1 VAEQSIEIARLLV
14 VSRESS
20 LLDPLRFA
28 SESNSWH
35 VEAVVSV
42 RDAIERIQSGDPPNL
57 LLIDVPLGDGDS
69 RHVLR
74 SLRQIDPSLPAI
86 VVCFPEDAERN
97 AETIRLGAQ
106 ELLIKPLDDD
116 QLVRVIRQSLFS
128 KANGKGEAAS
138 EDIEQLGRDSAF
150 VSASPISQKLRTQ
163 VQVLAEAEVPVL
175 ITGETG
181 TGKDTVARLIHKLS
195 IRSGFEFLK
204 LNCADTPAALLDE
217 ELFGNVSEGNGK
229 NGNGNLDAANN
240 GTIFFDEITEMPLS
254 TQSRLMQ
261 VLQNKASVKSS
272 RSNGTTTGFR
282 LLAATSAN
290 VERAVAERRLRED
303 LYCKLSAFTINVP
316 PLRQRKEEIVLLMQH
331 LMHRLSR
338 QYGLAARTFSTAA
351 LSACKSYSWPGNLKE
366 LEAFVKRYL
375 VVGDKDLLLN
385 GMCSDLTNACDRRV
399 VAAPEAPA
407 GGNGADDVDPGNEIE
422 GGQTRPKSL
431 KAIIQTVKS
440 KAEKNAIEI
449 ALQRTGWNR
458 KAAARILQVSYR
470 GLLYKID
477 QYHLIAPHPYVS
489 RFPYNGADVSG
500 GKEFKRN

>member
-1 VAEQSIEIARLLV
+1 VPEQSIEIARLLV
-14 VSRESS
+14 VSRESE
-20 LLDPLRFA
+20 LPAPLR
-28 SESNSWH
+28 SVSGSNCWH
-35 VEAVVSV
+35 VETAVDV
-42 RDAIERIQSGDPPNL
+42 RDAIERVQSGAPPNL
-57 LLIDVPLGDGDS
+57 LLIDVPRGDGDS

-74 SLRQIDPSLPAI
+74 SLRKIDPSLPAI

-97 AETIRLGAQ
+97 ADAIRLGAR

-116 QLVRVIRQSLFS
+116 QLESVIRQCLCSTT
-128 KANGKGEAAS
+128 NGKEEAAS

-150 VSASPISQKLRTQ
+150 VSASPVSQKLRTQ
-163 VQVLAEAEVPVL
+163 VQVLAEAQVPVL

-204 LNCADTPAALLDE
+204 LNCAETPAALLDE
-217 ELFGNVSEGNGK
+217 ELFGNVSQGNGK
-229 NGNGNLDAANN
+229 NGNGNLEVANN

-272 RSNGTTTGFR
+272 RSNGTKTGFR
-282 LLAATSAN
+282 LLAATSGN

-303 LYCKLSAFTINVP
+303 LYCKLSAFTITVP

-338 QYGLAARTFSTAA
+338 QYGLAARTFSLAA

-375 VVGDKDLLLN
+375 VVGDEDLLLN
-385 GMCSDLTNACDRRV
+385 GMCSDLTNACGRRV
-399 VAAPEAPA
+399 VVAPELRAE
-407 GGNGADDVDPGNEIE
+407 GNRADDADPENEIE

-431 KAIIQTVKS
+431 KSIIQTVKS

-477 QYHLIAPHPYVS
+477 QYHLSAPHPYVG
-489 RFPYNGADVSG
+489 RFPYNGAEGSG

>member
-1 VAEQSIEIARLLV
+1 MPEQSIEIARLLV
-14 VSRESS
+14 VSRESE
-20 LLDPLRFA
+20 LPAPLR
-28 SESNSWH
+28 SVSGSNSWH
-35 VEAVVSV
+35 VETAVDV
-42 RDAIERIQSGDPPNL
+42 RDAIERVQSGAPPNL
-57 LLIDVPLGDGDS
+57 LLIDVPRGDGDS

-74 SLRQIDPSLPAI
+74 SLRKIDPSLPAI

-97 AETIRLGAQ
+97 ADAIRLGAR

-116 QLVRVIRQSLFS
+116 QLESVIRQCLCSTT
-128 KANGKGEAAS
+128 NGKEEAAS

-150 VSASPISQKLRTQ
+150 VSASPVSQKLRTQ
-163 VQVLAEAEVPVL
+163 VQVLAEAQVPVL

-204 LNCADTPAALLDE
+204 LNCAETPAALLDE
-217 ELFGNVSEGNGK
+217 ELFGNVSQGNGK
-229 NGNGNLDAANN
+229 NGNGNLEVANN

-272 RSNGTTTGFR
+272 RSNGTKTGFR

-303 LYCKLSAFTINVP
+303 LYCKLSAFTITVP

-338 QYGLAARTFSTAA
+338 QYGLAARTFSSAA

-375 VVGDKDLLLN
+375 VVGDEDLLLN
-385 GMCSDLTNACDRRV
+385 GMCSDLTNACGRRV
-399 VAAPEAPA
+399 VVAPELRAE
-407 GGNGADDVDPGNEIE
+407 GNRADDADPENEIE

-431 KAIIQTVKS
+431 KSIIQTVKS

-477 QYHLIAPHPYVS
+477 QYHLSAPHPYVG
-489 RFPYNGADVSG
+489 RFPYNGAEGSG

>member
-1 VAEQSIEIARLLV
+1 VPEQSIEIARLLV
-14 VSRESS
+14 VSRESE
-20 LLDPLRFA
+20 LPAPLR
-28 SESNSWH
+28 SVSGSNCWH
-35 VEAVVSV
+35 VETAVDV
-42 RDAIERIQSGDPPNL
+42 RDAIERVQSGAPPNL
-57 LLIDVPLGDGDS
+57 LLIDVPRGDGDS

-74 SLRQIDPSLPAI
+74 SLRKIDPSLPAI

-97 AETIRLGAQ
+97 ADAIRLGAR

-116 QLVRVIRQSLFS
+116 QLESVIRQCLCSTT
-128 KANGKGEAAS
+128 NGKEEAAS

-150 VSASPISQKLRTQ
+150 VSASPVSQKLRTQ
-163 VQVLAEAEVPVL
+163 VQVLAEAQVPVL

-204 LNCADTPAALLDE
+204 LNCAETPAALLDE
-217 ELFGNVSEGNGK
+217 ELFGNVSQGNGK
-229 NGNGNLDAANN
+229 NGNGNLEVANN

-272 RSNGTTTGFR
+272 RSNGTKTGFR
-282 LLAATSAN
+282 LLAATSGN

-303 LYCKLSAFTINVP
+303 LYCKLSAFTITVP

-338 QYGLAARTFSTAA
+338 QYGLAARTFSLAA

-375 VVGDKDLLLN
+375 VVGDEDLLLN
-385 GMCSDLTNACDRRV
+385 GMCSDLTNACGRRV
-399 VAAPEAPA
+399 LVAPELRAE
-407 GGNGADDVDPGNEIE
+407 GNRADDADPENEIE

-431 KAIIQTVKS
+431 KSIIQTVKS

-477 QYHLIAPHPYVS
+477 QYHLSAPHPYVG
-489 RFPYNGADVSG
+489 RFPYNGAEGSG

>member
-1 VAEQSIEIARLLV
+1 VPEQSIEIARLLV
-14 VSRESS
+14 VSRESE
-20 LLDPLRFA
+20 LPAPLR
-28 SESNSWH
+28 SVSGSNCWH
-35 VEAVVSV
+35 VETAVDV
-42 RDAIERIQSGDPPNL
+42 RDAIERVQSGAPPNL
-57 LLIDVPLGDGDS
+57 LLIDVPRGDGDS

-74 SLRQIDPSLPAI
+74 SLRKIDPSLPAI

-97 AETIRLGAQ
+97 ADAIRLGAR

-116 QLVRVIRQSLFS
+116 QLESVIRQCLCSTT
-128 KANGKGEAAS
+128 NGKEEAAS

-150 VSASPISQKLRTQ
+150 VSASPVSQKLRTQ
-163 VQVLAEAEVPVL
+163 VQVLAEAQVPVL

-204 LNCADTPAALLDE
+204 LNCAETPAALLDE
-217 ELFGNVSEGNGK
+217 ELFGNVSQGNGK
-229 NGNGNLDAANN
+229 NGNGNLEVANN

-272 RSNGTTTGFR
+272 RSNGTKTGFR
-282 LLAATSAN
+282 LLAATSGN

-303 LYCKLSAFTINVP
+303 LYCKLSAFTITVP

-338 QYGLAARTFSTAA
+338 QYGLAARTFSSAA

-375 VVGDKDLLLN
+375 VVGDEDLLLN
-385 GMCSDLTNACDRRV
+385 GMCSDLTNACGRRV
-399 VAAPEAPA
+399 VVAPELRAE
-407 GGNGADDVDPGNEIE
+407 GNRADDADPENEIE

-431 KAIIQTVKS
+431 KSIIQTVKS

-477 QYHLIAPHPYVS
+477 QYHLSAPHPYVG
-489 RFPYNGADVSG
+489 RFPYNGAEGSG

>member
-1 VAEQSIEIARLLV
+1 MPEQSIEIARLLV
-14 VSRESS
+14 VSRESE
-20 LLDPLRFA
+20 LPAPLR
-28 SESNSWH
+28 SVSGSNCWH
-35 VEAVVSV
+35 VETAVDV
-42 RDAIERIQSGDPPNL
+42 RDAIERVQSGAPPNL
-57 LLIDVPLGDGDS
+57 LLIDVPRGDGDS

-74 SLRQIDPSLPAI
+74 SLRKIDPSLPAI

-97 AETIRLGAQ
+97 ADAIRLGAR

-116 QLVRVIRQSLFS
+116 QLESVIRQCLCSTT
-128 KANGKGEAAS
+128 NGKEEAAS

-150 VSASPISQKLRTQ
+150 VSASPVSQKLRTQ
-163 VQVLAEAEVPVL
+163 VQVLAEAQVPVL

-204 LNCADTPAALLDE
+204 LNCAETPAALLDE
-217 ELFGNVSEGNGK
+217 ELFGNVSQGNGK
-229 NGNGNLDAANN
+229 NGNGNLEVANN

-272 RSNGTTTGFR
+272 RSNGTKTGFR
-282 LLAATSAN
+282 LLAATSGN

-303 LYCKLSAFTINVP
+303 LYCKLSAFTITVP

-338 QYGLAARTFSTAA
+338 QYGLAARTFSLAA

-375 VVGDKDLLLN
+375 VVGDEDLLLN
-385 GMCSDLTNACDRRV
+385 GMCSDLTNACGRRV
-399 VAAPEAPA
+399 VVAPELRAE
-407 GGNGADDVDPGNEIE
+407 GNRADDADPENEIE

-431 KAIIQTVKS
+431 KSIIQTVKS

-477 QYHLIAPHPYVS
+477 QYHLSAPHPYVG
-489 RFPYNGADVSG
+489 RFPYNGAEGSG